1 VRDDGP
7 RHRAAFVSVEHCNR
21 HRFAGAARTAKRR
34 TGFGGAVSLIA
45 GALIGS
51 AIVIPILLID
61 LGESYG
67 IPVLMVSLLLALAGL
82 VLGALG
88 SKASVN
94 ANKESSPE

>member
-21 HRFAGAARTAKRR
+21 HRFAGAPRTTKRR
-34 TGFGGAVSLIA
+34 TGFGGAVSFIA
-45 GALIGS
+45 GALVGS

-61 LGESYG
+61 LGERYG
-67 IPVLMVSLLLALAGL
+67 VLVLMVSLLLASAGI